1 MGKALVL
8 GGGGIVGL
16 AWEIGVLTGLRDA
29 GVDLRDADVI
39 LGTSTGAIAA
49 AQIVS
54 GVALDELYERQ
65 LAPAGAEA
73 AARPHRLVRARVAGT
88 LLTPRTPMLG
98 RAPVGLI
105 AASSARFS
113 QAVREPLLAA
123 HLPARDWPEST
134 HLVVTA
140 VDARSGAVRAF
151 SRTDGVDLLHAVA
164 ASSAVPGLWPP
175 VAVDRRWYIDGG
187 CGPRPTRTWLPGMNA
202 LSSSRLPRAVP
213 CCGGNRSRSR
223 SRKAR
228 NARGSPPARN
238 RVPRSA
244 GTCSTRRGVPQ
255 PPGPGGARPRKWRS
269 GSPARGACD
278 RAFPFPVTG
287 RV

>member
-73 AARPHRLVRARVAGT
+73 AARPHWWVRARVAGT
-88 LLTPRTPMLG
+88 LLTARSPRLG
-98 RAPVGLI
+98 RARVGLI

-175 VAVDRRWYIDGG
+175 VAVDGRWYIDGG
-187 CGPRPTRTWLPGMNA
+187 VRSATNADLVAGHERVVVVAPSPRGPLLWRQPVTVPFPEGTQCTWVTPSPESRAAFGRDLFNPARRAAAARAGRGQATEVAVRVARTW
-202 LSSSRLPRAVP
+202 
-213 CCGGNRSRSR
+213 
-223 SRKAR
+223 
-228 NARGSPPARN
+228 
-238 RVPRSA
+238 
-244 GTCSTRRGVPQ
+244 GV
-255 PPGPGGARPRKWRS
+255 
-269 GSPARGACD
+269 
-278 RAFPFPVTG
+278 
-287 RV
+287 